1 MEYLREE
8 KPETS
13 KILFSGLDDAGKT
26 SIILALQREFS
37 KIANIEPTKGAQRRM
52 FEFLGKNISE
62 WDLGGQQTYRIAYLK
77 NPTKYFTETE
87 VLIYVIDIRN
97 KQRIQES
104 LSYLKDVINEFRNL
118 EIEPPIFIFFHKYD
132 PALTRNSYEEI
143 DKLILYLRDKILSI
157 PNYKKFYFR
166 NTTIYDLSTL
176 ISAMSEALL
185 SIYPKTDLIQQTIYE
200 FGIKSKADGIA
211 VIDSNSLIIGWFYRY
226 ESMKDILLASTP
238 YFLSLNTSFDFTEGM
253 EDNDE
258 NKMIIQ
264 RHGKYFLFRKF
275 SLNEEVEPFYL
286 LISKD
291 DPEINKEG
299 FNALINILTEILY
312 Q

>member
-1 MEYLREE
+1 LEYLREE
-8 KPETS
+8 KSETS

-77 NPTKYFTETE
+77 NPTKYFAETE

-104 LSYLKDVINEFRNL
+104 LSYLTDVTNEFNKL
-118 EIEPPIFIFFHKYD
+118 EIAPPIFIFFHKYD
-132 PALTRNSYEEI
+132 PALTRGSYEEI
-143 DKLILYLRDKILSI
+143 DKLILYLRDKIVGI
-157 PNYKKFYFR
+157 PNYNKFYFR
-166 NTTIYDLSTL
+166 NTTIYNLSTI
-176 ISAMSEALL
+176 ISAMSEILL
-185 SIYPKTDLIQQTIYE
+185 AIYPKTDLIQQTIYE

-211 VIDSNSLIIGWFYRY
+211 VIDSNSLIIGWFYRN
-226 ESMKDILLASTP
+226 EGMKDILLASAP

-253 EDNDE
+253 EGNNE

-275 SLNEEVEPFYL
+275 SLSEEVEPFYL

-291 DPEINKEG
+291 DPEINKDD

-312 Q
+312 K

>member
-1 MEYLREE
+1 MEYLKEE

-77 NPTKYFTETE
+77 NPTKYFAETE
-87 VLIYVIDIRN
+87 VLIYVIDIKN
-97 KQRIQES
+97 KQRIQEC
-104 LSYLKDVINEFRNL
+104 LSYLTDVVNEFRKL

-132 PALTRNSYEEI
+132 PTLSKNSYEEI
-143 DKLILYLRDKILSI
+143 DRLVSYLRDKILSI
-157 PNYKKFYFR
+157 PNYNQFYFR
-166 NTTIYDLSTL
+166 NTSIYNLST
-176 ISAMSEALL
+176 IIGAMSEILL
-185 SIYPKTDLIQQTIYE
+185 TLYMKTDLIQKTIYE
-200 FGIKSKADGIA
+200 YGIKSKADGIA
-211 VIDSNSLIIGWFYRY
+211 VIDSNSLIIGWFYRN
-226 ESMKDILLASTP
+226 EGMKDILLASAP
-238 YFLSLNTSFDFTEGM
+238 YFLSLNTSFDYTEGM
-253 EDNDE
+253 EGNDE

-275 SLNEEVEPFYL
+275 SLSEDLEPFYL

-291 DPEINKEG
+291 TPEINKDA

-312 Q
+312 K